1 MGKIE
6 SLFYQ
11 ILISLNEH
19 KYNKVRKLA
28 KETHLKYE
36 IIGCDK
42 IISVTFNDHVG
53 SYFYHIAFV
62 LNKETGFYQVIVP
75 DRNNNLFNTIPQL
88 LVDQGV
94 STVMCQDDT
103 DLTKHYH
110 SDHHKHKQDKDIRGT
125 IVVLMDYDATAA
137 VERAMSVFH
146 IQAKIVRVNAS
157 NIVEITEQ
165 LIKKGYRYFVGPSFS
180 SNIDLL
186 SGIIHKYP
194 NVKFISPLSTL
205 SNVVSKANLLRLNID
220 NAQYATVVT
229 NATSKV
235 PFLILAEDDPNAID
249 LANKIAALAPG
260 SVVAIIHAN
269 SMYIDTLNAIN
280 ANPTLTNVFFSFST
294 FGQNYFNAISS
305 IVFAPTYVFWTNDA
319 LQLENFT
326 WNHNIYAFRPGY
338 LPTVLKSLYFGDIG
352 QFDYLYVEA
361 LYYFQQYIDNG
372 FRPLAGVTGVIEF
385 DEFGDRIWTSYQ
397 YVMYNAGSLSVWSI
411 LFYYIIDPIT
421 KQVTTLLK

>member
-19 KYNKVRKLA
+19 KYSKVRKLA
-28 KETHLKYE
+28 KETHLRYE

-42 IISVTFNDHVG
+42 ITSVTFRDHVG

-62 LNKETGFYQVIVP
+62 LNKDTGFYQVIVP
-75 DRNNNLFNTIPQL
+75 DGNNNLFNTIPQL

-94 STVMCQDDT
+94 STLC
-103 DLTKHYH
+103 
-110 SDHHKHKQDKDIRGT
+110 SDVEEDCSHKHSCKVKNT
-125 IVVLMDYDATAA
+125 IVVLMDYDANTA
-137 VERAMSVFH
+137 VLEAMDVFH
-146 IQAKIVRVNAS
+146 IKVKVVNVDTT
-157 NIVEITEQ
+157 NVVDITEK
-165 LIKKGYRYFVGPSFS
+165 LIKKGYRYFVGPSYS
-180 SNIDLL
+180 SNITLL
-186 SGIIHKYP
+186 APIIAKYD
-194 NVKFISPLSTL
+194 NVKFVSPLSTL
-205 SNVVSKANLLRLNID
+205 SDVISKSNLLRLNID

-235 PFLILAEDDPNAID
+235 PFLILAENDPNAID

-260 SVVAIIHAN
+260 SVVAIIN
-269 SMYIDTLNAIN
+269 FDTMYTDTINAIN
-280 ANPTLTNVFFSFST
+280 ANPTLTNVFFSFSY
-294 FGQNYFNAISS
+294 FGQNYFDAISS
-305 IVFAPTYVFWTNDA
+305 IVFSPSYVFWANDA
-319 LQLENFT
+319 LQVETFT

-338 LPTVLKSLYFGDIG
+338 LPTVLKNLYFGDIG

-361 LYYFQQYIDNG
+361 LYYLQEYIDNG
-372 FRPLAGVTGVIEF
+372 YRPLAGVTGVLEF
-385 DEFGDRIWTSYQ
+385 DELGDRIWTSYQ
-397 YVMYNAGSLSVWSI
+397 YVMYNANSVSVWSI